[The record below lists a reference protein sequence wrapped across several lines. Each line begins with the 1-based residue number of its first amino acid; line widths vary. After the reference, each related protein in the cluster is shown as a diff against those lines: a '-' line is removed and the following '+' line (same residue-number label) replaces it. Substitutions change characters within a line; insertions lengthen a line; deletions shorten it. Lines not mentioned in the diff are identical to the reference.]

1 MALSHAIMTALLDE
15 ELSGYDLT
23 RRFETSLGFFW
34 ESSHQQIY
42 RELRQL
48 SERGWLQ
55 ATPVVQDGRPDKI
68 LYALTEDG
76 RKALAEWVQGP
87 TNLKR
92 AKDDL
97 FVKLYNIG
105 HCDPAPVLAEIRRRQ
120 EQHAARLALYEK
132 IRQRHYAVPEQLSAH
147 RKGIY
152 LALAAGIRHERMYLD
167 WCDEALTLLKDV
179 ASAEP

>member
-34 ESSHQQIY
+34 EASHQQIY

-48 SERGWLQ
+48 ADRGWLSARTVAQ
-55 ATPVVQDGRPDKI
+55 EGRPDKI
-68 LYALTEDG
+68 TYALTDEG
-76 RKALAEWVQGP
+76 RQALADWVTGP
-87 TNLKR
+87 TQLKR

-97 FVKLYNIG
+97 FVKLYNVG
-105 HCDPAPVLAEIRRRQ
+105 FSDPAPVLAEIRERQ
-120 EQHAARLALYEK
+120 QRHAERLALYEK
-132 IRQRHYAVPEQLSAH
+132 IRDRHYARPSELPVK

-167 WCDEALTLLKDV
+167 WCAEALNLLGDLDL
-179 ASAEP
+179 AES